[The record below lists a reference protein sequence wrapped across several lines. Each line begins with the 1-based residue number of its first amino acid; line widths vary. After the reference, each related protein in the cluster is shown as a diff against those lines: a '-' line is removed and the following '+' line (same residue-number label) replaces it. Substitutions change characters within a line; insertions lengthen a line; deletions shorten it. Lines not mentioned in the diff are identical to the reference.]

1 VTTHIDPVG
10 TQIVAAIIG
19 HPVSQSLSPAM
30 HNAVFRERNANWR
43 YEAIDVEEA
52 SLSTFLHSL
61 KERNIGALSITMPHK
76 EAVFAFLNES
86 SNDVGEV
93 EESALS
99 ARSVNTIT
107 VKSGRLIGSNTD
119 GDGCCNALE
128 QFGVN
133 LKGVRVVVVG
143 AGGTAGAVI
152 AALGRRGATD
162 IAIINRTETRAH
174 EAATFSRHA
183 RVGTAADIAQAN
195 VLINATSVGM
205 GESNSPVDSK
215 DLHAGLVVLDA
226 VYHPLETQ
234 LLRDAKNIGATT
246 VDGLWML
253 VHQGALQQSSWLGVS
268 GDIRIM
274 REAAVDALAQRD
286 K

>member
-1 VTTHIDPVG
+1 
-10 TQIVAAIIG
+10 
-19 HPVSQSLSPAM
+19 
-30 HNAVFRERNANWR
+30 
-43 YEAIDVEEA
+43 
-52 SLSTFLHSL
+52 
-61 KERNIGALSITMPHK
+61 
-76 EAVFAFLNES
+76 
-86 SNDVGEV
+86 
-93 EESALS
+93 
-99 ARSVNTIT
+99 
-107 VKSGRLIGSNTD
+107 
-119 GDGCCNALE
+119 
-128 QFGVN
+128 
-133 LKGVRVVVVG
+133 
-143 AGGTAGAVI
+143 
-152 AALGRRGATD
+152 
-162 IAIINRTETRAH
+162 
-174 EAATFSRHA
+174 
-183 RVGTAADIAQAN
+183 VGTAADIAQAN